1 MAAPE
6 IVEGPGW
13 LPVGEEPHPTGNITH
28 LSVLRNDGISVLSL
42 PSGDIDARG
51 EAATGMYARDTRHL
65 SRLRFTFGG
74 VPPILLDARQPET
87 ALSAIFTNPALRDS
101 AGRTIPAQ
109 SLVVRRRRVISGGL
123 IESLS
128 VSNYSH
134 GTLEVDLRVEF
145 GADFK
150 DIFEVR
156 GYPRRTPAAPVRGR
170 CEANCVVFRYQG
182 ADDVTRTTTVT
193 FSETPVHLS
202 TRDAR
207 FVITL
212 GPRDTREFSI
222 EVTIDG
228 AAAGPSVLTATAEVQ
243 RQQREWLS
251 AATHLETDR
260 DDINALLRRSLLD
273 IHALQTTTGTDDY
286 LAAGVPWF
294 DTLFGRDSLIAGMEL
309 LAFAPAVLRTTL
321 LVLAKYQADEDDPA
335 HDATPGKMPHELRW
349 GELARAG
356 EVPFGRYYGSVDGT
370 PLFIVAAWEYFRW
383 TNDRETL
390 RQLWPNIQGAMWWCR
405 DQMLVGPRGFVAYS
419 RVSSAGLEN
428 QGWKDS
434 HDCIVWPDGRL
445 VEPAIA
451 LAEVQGYVAAAL
463 AAYSAI
469 AGALGKPDAE
479 DAAIVASDFARQVD
493 AAYGHEHLGYVL
505 CLDGAGE
512 PVPTPASNAGHL
524 LWSGTARADYARA
537 AAHRLMQPDMFSGW
551 GVRTLAST
559 VPGYNPLGYHT
570 GSVWPHDNA
579 LILAGM
585 RRYGFDDLAERLGTA
600 LIETALSFPD
610 YRVPELFSGDA
621 REFRAVPTPYPVA
634 SRPQAWS
641 AAAMPGVFTAML
653 GLQPGRPGQLRV
665 VRPMLPGGIQSLN
678 LRNLAF
684 AGETLDLIFRRQ
696 GRHVS
701 VEVERQPGSI
711 EVVLSQAYPGHAAI
725 GP

>member
-6 IVEGPGW
+6 LEEGPGW
-13 LPVGEEPHPTGNITH
+13 LPVGEEPHPSGNITH
-28 LSVLRNDGISVLSL
+28 LTVLRHGGISVLSL
-42 PSGDIDARG
+42 PSGDIDARS
-51 EAATGMYARDTRHL
+51 EPATGLYVRDTRHL

-74 VPPILLDARQPET
+74 VPPILLDARHPET
-87 ALSAIFTNPALRDS
+87 ALSAIFTNGALRDT
-101 AGRTIPAQ
+101 AGDTVPAQ
-109 SLVVRRRRVISGGL
+109 TLVVRRRRAVSGSL
-123 IESLS
+123 IETLS

-134 GTLEVDLRVEF
+134 TGLEVDLRIEF
-145 GADFK
+145 AADFR

-170 CEANCVVFRYQG
+170 CEADCAVFRYLG
-182 ADDVTRTTTVT
+182 ADGVQRSTTIA
-193 FSETPVHLS
+193 FSETPVRLT
-202 TRDAR
+202 TRDAH
-207 FVITL
+207 FVLAL
-212 GPRDTREFSI
+212 GPRETREFSL
-222 EVTIDG
+222 EVSID
-228 AAAGPSVLTATAEVQ
+228 AEPSGTSVATATAGVQ
-243 RQQREWLS
+243 REQREWL
-251 AATHLETDR
+251 AEATHIETSR

-273 IHALQTTTGTDDY
+273 IHALQTNTGTDAY

-309 LAFAPAVLRTTL
+309 LAFAPSVLRTAL
-321 LVLAKYQADEDDPA
+321 LVLAKHQAEEVDAA

-349 GELARAG
+349 GELAQAG

-370 PLFIVAAWEYFRW
+370 PLFVVAAWEYLRW
-383 TNDRETL
+383 TNDTATL
-390 RQLWPNIQGAMWWCR
+390 RTLWPHIQAAVWWCR
-405 DQMLVGPRGFVAYS
+405 DQMASGPRGFVAYA
-419 RVSSAGLEN
+419 RVSAAGLEN

-434 HDCIVWPDGRL
+434 HDCIVWPDGHL
-445 VEPAIA
+445 VAPPIA

-463 AAYSAI
+463 AAYGFI
-469 AGALGKPDAE
+469 AAALGMPDSE
-479 DAAIVASDFARQVD
+479 DAAVVASDFAREVD
-493 AAYGHEHLGYVL
+493 AAFGHEHLGYVL

-524 LWSGTARADYARA
+524 LWSGTARADLARA
-537 AAHRLMQPDMFSGW
+537 AANRLMQPDLFSGW

-600 LIETALSFPD
+600 LIETALAFAD

-641 AAAMPGVFTAML
+641 AAAMPAVFTAML

-665 VRPMLPGGIQSLN
+665 VRPMLPGGIETLAVRN
-678 LRNLAF
+678 LRF
-684 AGETLDLIFRRQ
+684 AGETLDLIFRRL

-701 VEVERQPGSI
+701 VEVERQPGGI
-711 EVVLSQAYPGHAAI
+711 EVVLSQAYPGGAA
-725 GP
+725 PAP